1 MKLFGSATHLGSTPV
16 EVPAVEEY
24 YRQARYACGQLF
36 VGNVVTSL
44 TVNTFFNPS
53 LWELVHQ
60 MIKAEVVMVPLPR
73 DWEGKSYYEYFDK
86 LLREDELM
94 AVAIYRRAEPPAKNG
109 ASSSK
114 KKWSYVYTA
123 PPAKETHMQR
133 GDRVICFGSAFK
145 IREEDLEPLEDH
157 QMDPVDG
164 DEVVAIE
171 SPEDIAAAKAKA
183 KAKKKPM
190 PKLGPRGGAKDG
202 DEVVAIESP

>member
-1 MKLFGSATHLGSTPV
+1 
-16 EVPAVEEY
+16 
-24 YRQARYACGQLF
+24 
-36 VGNVVTSL
+36 
-44 TVNTFFNPS
+44 
-53 LWELVHQ
+53 
-60 MIKAEVVMVPLPR
+60 
-73 DWEGKSYYEYFDK
+73 
-86 LLREDELM
+86 M
-94 AVAIYRRAEPPAKNG
+94 AVAIYRKADAPG
-109 ASSSK
+109 K
-114 KKWSYVYTA
+114 KESQKKGRSWSYVYTA